1 MQTPLWSFDDW
12 ARHHRTAPPAYAA
25 GYYAMYRHDWNAIVT
40 DPRLMVAPVDDHL
53 VHRGDGVFETLLC
66 EEGALYNL
74 GAHLDRLESSGAAI
88 GLALPCP
95 REHLRAVLLG
105 LFRAVGRPRA
115 LGRVLLGRGPGG
127 FGVDPAESVG
137 PSLYA
142 IAYAAPAPFM
152 ERNPG
157 GARVILSRIPPK
169 DSFLATIKSCNY
181 LPNAMMKAEA
191 SRAGAHFAVGMDEDG
206 FLTES
211 YTENLAIIDAGG
223 TLCVPPSL
231 RHLPGTTLHR
241 VAELAPALGLPV
253 HAPRLRAEDL
263 WTAREV
269 WVVGTTAYV
278 SSVVSVDGR
287 AVGGGKPGPWA
298 ERLHAALRRDI
309 RENAAMRDPVLH

>member
-1 MQTPLWSFDDW
+1 MQTPLWTFDDW
-12 ARHHRTAPPAYAA
+12 SRHHQSTPAPHSSNYL
-25 GYYAMYRHDWNAIVT
+25 AMYHHGWDAIVT
-40 DPRLMVAPVDDHL
+40 DPRLMLVPADDHL

-74 GAHLDRLESSGAAI
+74 GAHLDRLESSAAAI
-88 GLALPCP
+88 GLALPLS
-95 REHLRAVLLG
+95 RDRLRHVLLD
-105 LFRAVGRPRA
+105 LFRVAGSPRA

-137 PSLYA
+137 SSLYA
-142 IAYAAPAPFM
+142 IVYAAPAPFM

-169 DSFLATIKSCNY
+169 ESFLATIKSCNY

-191 SRAGAHFAVGMDEDG
+191 SRAGAHFAVGVDEDG

-211 YTENLAIIDAGG
+211 YTENLALVDAQGR
-223 TLCVPPSL
+223 LCVPPSL

-241 VAELAPALGLPV
+241 VADLAPPLGLPV

-287 AVGGGKPGPWA
+287 AVGGGRPGPWA

-309 RENAAMRDPVLH
+309 RESAAMRDPVLH